1 MAEKSFGL
9 AVSEVGTAK
18 GRVASFTAAPY
29 GTGSFNQ
36 YGKIIALDT
45 LWSDVF
51 FHRLFLNVFMWCFR
65 NNINYAEG
73 DGVYVFITDPENDY
87 IRAYFDSS
95 LTQFS
100 NPVKQSFGWWSGA
113 EPFTSMT
120 NGGLN
125 LVWTNPWYE
134 DDTTANMNNYHKA
147 SCHIILPSLN
157 ATRGLRMPDD
167 RQAEI
172 IRNVAD
178 MVGHTTDEDS
188 INPPSSTRNG
198 FYNVFSDESRG
209 CGLITFE
216 WFHYL
221 QQIRPG
227 GAFTIQDPSKY
238 VKLYNPDD
246 VAWRQM
252 AKSSSQV
259 MHTVSGLYDLTPV
272 DVDNNSIILSAA
284 EQIKYTKETIEE
296 GEPFH
301 QAMEDTL
308 GLGVPDTIEFEP
320 KIETESYD
328 ATMSRLAVLKNNPLV
343 TSAAIYTTNI
353 TAAVATTTTT
363 TTTTTTRS
371 PSEQT
376 RVRVGEVKIIDSCG
390 PYNMSISGRDAS
402 YFELDNNIIYLL
414 STNPPPGFLKIEILL
429 EDHFRPKRF
438 PDIRRP
444 FEIEFDQCKAPIIA
458 DRTAANRMPAYS
470 YRRPQAD
477 DFNIEA
483 EDEYYV
489 PPDPA
494 EMLWSVTR
502 PSIAIT
508 PFTEYTFSGEG
519 TPAKPFKAELGGGHA
534 DSNVLWLKVQDF
546 LAFTFPYTISFKI
559 VADSAE
565 DEDFFLYV
573 AQNAEDT
580 FRSINFDTLPSS
592 PTYNKFSVQQ
602 GSTTT
607 VIDGNH
613 IDVVKEVSHEFSIN
627 TIPSMYRN
635 DLAVSST
642 DPAAG
647 GHTLIPHGVS
657 GVSYSYSGPY
667 KNKITLDFPSD
678 FSNPSTDPADG
689 GKSVMWIYHPTLAF
703 LYNNSIKLLVDEPKS
718 VVPKQHYSDLNNAR
732 SFTNSIQQ
740 YLNIPTNGF
749 DASNHNRTDYYNT
762 SVIEYLSSY
771 PDYSASP
778 SDPDWLTRNWFQEYP
793 NFNWMKYTASDWS
806 SDLPRTGG
814 IATTGEFVV
823 KGPAHNAVNIVF
835 GYMKDTRTT
844 TGRDKCSIEL
854 VVNATPAT
862 TTTTT
867 TTAEPT
873 TTTTTTLPPLYDF
886 EVEMIDIN
894 PPTGADVLSGD
905 VAPASSQTVGSN
917 ANSITKEVREGQVGE
932 PTYVFEYTAPAGQ
945 YYTVKPTLIILE
957 SNPSGFL
964 SYTTNVTLDYDKFG
978 GEARVT
984 LTDIPPEGTIG
995 ERKYLKFLIQ
1005 GATVPTTTTTT
1016 TTPVPTTTTT
1026 TTTTPPPCNNL
1037 IDILC
1042 KQTIRCTYNSFTDEC
1057 DTQIIGHEIVAET
1070 CCNIPTASVN
1080 ILVNNYLDLNP
1091 SQRSGC
1097 VSNTALYAPCNDP
1110 NDDNVC
1116 ETIVEEYKF
1125 IASISC
1131 T

>member
-29 GTGSFNQ
+29 GSGTKNAYNQITSFDN
-36 YGKIIALDT
+36 

-51 FHRLFLNVFMWCFR
+51 FHRLFLNVFMWCYR
-65 NNINYAEG
+65 DNINYSEG
-73 DGVYVFITDPENDY
+73 DGVYLYITDPENEY
-87 IRAYFDSS
+87 IKSYFDES
-95 LTQFS
+95 LMASYDPADALTTAG
-100 NPVKQSFGWWSGA
+100 VKQTFGYWSTA
-113 EPFTSMT
+113 EPFTTLT

-125 LVWTNPWYE
+125 VVWTAPWYE
-134 DDTTANMNNYHKA
+134 DDTQTNMNNYHKA
-147 SCHIILPSLN
+147 GCHIILPSVN

-172 IRNVAD
+172 IRNVSD
-178 MVGHTTDEDS
+178 MAGHYSDEDS
-188 INPPSSTRNG
+188 TQPQGNWRSG
-198 FYNVFSDESRG
+198 FYNALSDDGRG

-252 AKSSSQV
+252 ARSSSEV
-259 MHTVSGLYDLTPV
+259 MHTVSGLYDLTPI

-296 GEPFH
+296 GEPFY
-301 QAMEDTL
+301 QTMQDTL
-308 GLGVPDTIEFEP
+308 GLGVPDNIEFQP
-320 KIETESYD
+320 NIETESYD

-363 TTTTTTRS
+363 TTTTTTIS

-376 RVRVGEVKIIDSCG
+376 RVAVGTVNIIDSCG

-402 YFELDNNIIYLL
+402 YFELDHNVIYLL
-414 STNPPPGFLKIEILL
+414 STNPPPGYLKIEILL

-458 DRTAANRMPAYS
+458 DRTAANRTPAYS
-470 YRRPQAD
+470 YRRPQSE
-477 DFNIEA
+477 DFNIES
-483 EDEYYV
+483 EDYN
-489 PPDPA
+489 PPDPL

-502 PSIAIT
+502 PTIAIT
-508 PFTEYTFSGEG
+508 PFTEYAFSGEG
-519 TPAKPFKAELGGGHA
+519 TEAKPFKAELGGGHS
-534 DSNVLWLKVQDF
+534 DSNVLWMKVQDY
-546 LAFTFPYTISFKI
+546 LAFEFPYTVTYKI
-559 VADSAE
+559 IADSAD
-565 DEDFFLYV
+565 DENFFLFV
-573 AQNAEDT
+573 SESAASTSQNLT
-580 FRSINFDTLPSS
+580 IDTLPSS
-592 PTYNKFSVQQ
+592 PTYNEFKLDNAAITAPENIFS
-602 GSTTT
+602 T
-607 VIDGNH
+607 VDAKYIVTG
-613 IDVVKEVSHEFSIN
+613 
-627 TIPSMYRN
+627 IPTMYRN
-635 DLAVSST
+635 DIYVSST
-642 DPAAG
+642 NPNAG
-647 GHTLIPHGVS
+647 GYTQIPHGVS
-657 GVSYSYSGPY
+657 GVSYNYSGPY
-667 KNKITLDFPSD
+667 KNNITINVPKS

-689 GKSVMWIYHPTLAF
+689 GKSVLWLYHPTFAF
-703 LYNNSIKLLVDEPKS
+703 LYNSSVKLLIDEPQS
-718 VVPKQHYSDLNNAR
+718 VVPKQHYSNLDNGA
-732 SFTNSIQQ
+732 SYTNSVQQ
-740 YLNIPTNGF
+740 YLNIPTQGF
-749 DASNHNRTDYYNT
+749 DCTNAGTGYNSSAIQFLSNDQDYT
-762 SVIEYLSSY
+762 
-771 PDYSASP
+771 ATGM
-778 SDPDWLTRNWFQEYP
+778 DPDWLTKNWFQEYP
-793 NFNWMKYTASDWS
+793 NYSWMYYTTENSNNQ
-806 SDLPRTGG
+806 PRAGG
-814 IATTGEFVV
+814 IPMTGQFVV
-823 KGPAHNAVNIVF
+823 KGPAHNGVNIVF
-835 GYMKDTRTT
+835 GYMKSPRNT
-844 TGRDKCSIEL
+844 TGRDKCSLEL
-854 VVNATPAT
+854 TVNATLAT

-886 EVEMIDIN
+886 EVEMVDIN
-894 PPTGADVLSGD
+894 PATIADVLSGD
-905 VAPASSQTVGSN
+905 VAPDSSQTVGSN
-917 ANSITKEVREGQVGE
+917 ANSIKKEVREGQTGDPV
-932 PTYVFEYTAPAGQ
+932 YVFDYTAPDGQ
-945 YYTVKPTLIILE
+945 YYSVKPTLIILE
-957 SNPSGFL
+957 SNPTGFI
-964 SYTTNVTLDYDKFG
+964 SYTTNVTLNSNKFG

-1005 GATVPTTTTTT
+1005 GNTVPTTTTTT

-1042 KQTIRCTYNSFTDEC
+1042 KQTIKCTYNSFTDQC

-1070 CCNIPTASVN
+1070 CCNISTTSIN

-1116 ETIVEEYKF
+1116 EAIVEEYKF